1 MANGFISKTAFLKFE
16 QCQKAFFL
24 YKNHYYLKDKLST
37 DKKLTFKRGHDVGTL
52 AQQLF
57 PGGINVVETD
67 SNKERA
73 IAYTKQLIENKTEV
87 IYEATF
93 VFNEV
98 LVMVDILVLSAT
110 GYFAYEVKSSLKVS
124 ETFIKDACL
133 QYHVLKNN
141 LNSLVDFY
149 VVTLNESYEFT
160 GELEI
165 KKLFK
170 KRSILKDAQKNEAY
184 FIERIAQAHLLL
196 DQNTIPNIDIGKQ
209 CFSPYECDFFQTCWK
224 NTISDDSVFTLGKIG
239 KDELFNWYHN
249 GIKNI
254 SDIKDV
260 SHLSSQLQI
269 QISSSNEKRSHVDA
283 EGIKSVLSAIKAP
296 YAAIDME
303 IWGQAVPVMKGTKPF
318 QKVPFLFTLFTE
330 AKGSHFF
337 FDFEEDDRRLFAVTL
352 IEHTKAFKTL
362 LVYDKS
368 LERLIINELAE
379 LYKDLRNDL
388 LFVSSKLL
396 DVSEIIHKQYY
407 YHYLLKGNYSLKAV
421 SKVVLDENVFEDE
434 NIFTG
439 LEAMNAFVNFRATEN
454 IIEKQ
459 AIKDDLINYCQADTK
474 ATFMIT
480 KKFQELITAV

>member
-1 MANGFISKTAFLKFE
+1 MATGYISKTAFLKYE
-16 QCQKAFFL
+16 QCHKAFFL

-37 DKKLTFKRGHDVGTL
+37 DKQLTFKRGHDVGTL

-57 PGGINVVETD
+57 PGGVNVVETD

-73 IAYTKQLIENKTEV
+73 IEYTKQLIANKTEV

-93 VFNEV
+93 VYNSV

-141 LNSLVDFY
+141 LPSLTDFY
-149 VVTLNESYEFT
+149 VVTLNESYVFE

-184 FIERIAQAHLLL
+184 FISQIENAQLLL
-196 DQNTIPNIDIGKQ
+196 DQNVIPNIEIGKQ

-224 NTISDDSVFTLGKIG
+224 NTITEDSIFTLGKTN
-239 KDELFNWYHN
+239 KDDLFNWYHQ
-249 GIKNI
+249 GIKTI
-254 SDIKDV
+254 SEIKDV
-260 SHLSSQLQI
+260 KHLSPQLQI
-269 QISSSNEKRSHVDA
+269 QINSSNEKKVHVVPA
-283 EGIKSVLSAIKAP
+283 GIKSILNAIKTP
-296 YAAIDME
+296 FAALDME

-318 QKVPFLFTLFTE
+318 QKVPFLFTLYTE
-330 AKGSHFF
+330 EKGSNFF
-337 FDFEEDDRRLFAVTL
+337 FDYEKDDRKIFAVSL
-352 IEHTKAFKTL
+352 IQHTKPFKTL
-362 LVYDKS
+362 VVYDKS
-368 LERLIINELAE
+368 LERLIINELADM
-379 LYKDLRNDL
+379 YKDLRNEL
-388 LFVSSKLL
+388 LQVSAKLL

-439 LEAMNAFVNFRATEN
+439 LEAMNAFVNFRACEN

-474 ATFMIT
+474 ATFLIT
-480 KKFQELITAV
+480 KKFQELSKAE